1 MKEIVKI
8 AARMPTQGGSRTSP
22 NPITSSMT
30 ERVLYGSSNGDAW
43 FLARDPVSKM
53 PVVRHQPNLSSGGQV
68 SYTAIGKFLRD
79 GANGPEH
86 RALLDLIATLID
98 D

>member
-1 MKEIVKI
+1 METASIDPRSPEAMKEIVKI

-30 ERVLYGSSNGDAW
+30 ERVLYESSNGDAW

-53 PVVRHQPNLSSGGQV
+53 PVVRHISR
-68 SYTAIGKFLRD
+68 T
-79 GANGPEH
+79 
-86 RALLDLIATLID
+86 
-98 D
+98 